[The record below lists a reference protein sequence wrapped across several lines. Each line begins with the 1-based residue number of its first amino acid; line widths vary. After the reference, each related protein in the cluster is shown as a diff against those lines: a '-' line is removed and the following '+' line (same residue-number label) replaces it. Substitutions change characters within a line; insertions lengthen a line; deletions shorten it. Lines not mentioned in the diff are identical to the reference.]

1 MRELA
6 VYFLIFIFYSVI
18 GWIMEVINAKIR
30 SKHFINRGFLFGPWY
45 PIYGL
50 GGVFITLL
58 TPNNPILIFIISF
71 VICAIIEYL
80 TSYFLERLFH
90 ARWWDYTS
98 DKINI
103 QGRICLR
110 NLILFGI
117 CGLVVKLIISP
128 MYFSII
134 RNISN
139 KSIYIITIILII
151 IYLIDTIVSIKII
164 TQITKNKHFPKVD
177 NTNEIRNNIKN
188 YIGKLP
194 N

>member
-1 MRELA
+1 MREIA
-6 VYFLIFIFYSVI
+6 VYFLMFIFYSTI

-30 SKHFINRGFLFGPWY
+30 SKRFINQGFLFGPWY

-58 TPNNPILIFIISF
+58 TPNSPILIFIISF
-71 VICAIIEYL
+71 IICAIIEYL
-80 TSYFLERLFH
+80 TSYILEKIFH
-90 ARWWDYTS
+90 ARWWDYTN

-110 NLILFGI
+110 NLVLFGI
-117 CGLVVKLIISP
+117 CGLCAKLIISP
-128 MYFSII
+128 IYFDII
-134 RNISN
+134 KNISN
-139 KSIYIITIILII
+139 RFIYIITIIMII
-151 IYLIDTIVSIKII
+151 IYSIDTLFSIKII
-164 TQITKNKHFPKVD
+164 TKITKNKYFTKTD

-188 YIGKLP
+188 YIGKLQ